1 MLLFANS
8 DKKSKKEDSD
18 EVILDLL
25 APKLDINLNPENEKV
40 LKTNNID
47 ENEDKLHVN
56 SPRSNDNKHDSNP
69 SVPDDGEKQTDPGNK
84 NAKDNADTGAT
95 HSSTNSPDNKEDT
108 RVQIHQKS
116 KTLATSPANYENFNN
131 FAAFSF
137 LF

>member
-1 MLLFANS
+1 MFANS
-8 DKKSKKEDSD
+8 DKKSKKKDSD
-18 EVILDLL
+18 EDILDLL
-25 APKLDINLNPENEKV
+25 TPKLDNNLNPGNEKV

-95 HSSTNSPDNKEDT
+95 HSSTNSPDHKEDT